1 VRFFETAQ
9 CANPA
14 SKGNASASAVESK
27 ADASAD
33 GASVAG
39 GCSGYV
45 PAGLPA
51 VGLERKKRLLSF
63 QKSIS
68 IKFRNISLLNLAL
81 THCSVSNEAQN
92 RYNNERLEFLGDS
105 ILGLVTADLLYERFA
120 EKPEGELA
128 KIKSVVVS
136 EAIISGIARE
146 LQLDAMLLLGR
157 GEESTGGRNKN
168 AILADAFEALI
179 GAIYLD
185 CGYAQAFAFVSQY
198 INEEITNVADK
209 RRYQNYKSLLQEFCQ
224 REFKM
229 CPVYKLVKH
238 EGPDHARSF
247 WIEAAVGAMVF
258 GPCVGK
264 NKKAAEQDA
273 AKIAYDALIKKHGE
287 HV

>member
-1 VRFFETAQ
+1 MRLFEIAKF
-9 CANPA
+9 ANPA
-14 SKGNASASAVESK
+14 SRESADASAVTSK
-27 ADASAD
+27 ADASA
-33 GASVAG
+33 SIAG
-39 GCSGYV
+39 RRRGC

-51 VGLERKKRLLSF
+51 VGVERKKQLLSF
-63 QKSIS
+63 QKNIS
-68 IKFRNISLLNLAL
+68 IKFKNIALFNLAL

-92 RYNNERLEFLGDS
+92 HYNNERLEFLGDS
-105 ILGLVTADLLYERFA
+105 ILGLVTAALLYERFV

-136 EAIISGIARE
+136 ETILSGIARE

-168 AILADAFEALI
+168 AILADAVEALI

-185 CGYAQAFAFVSQY
+185 CGYAQAFAFVSRY
-198 INEEITNVADK
+198 INKEIVNVVEK

-229 CPVYKLVKH
+229 CPVYKLVKYS
-238 EGPDHARSF
+238 GPDHDRSF
-247 WIEAAVGAMVF
+247 WVEVAVNTMVF
-258 GPCVGK
+258 GPCMGK

-273 AKIAYDALIKKHGE
+273 AKVAYEALITERGE
-287 HV
+287 RV